1 VLVVEKK
8 SRVEN
13 VKYIVDQFF
22 LSSVDSIEATK
33 KKINFSLKKNHF
45 KEYYTCLLQL
55 LKII

>member
-33 KKINFSLKKNHF
+33 KNQFFLKKNHF